1 MVLNIIGASSSF
13 IPSSGGPPPPDTEW
27 NPADKSANVV
37 LTNNNLTASVITIG
51 DGGVRS
57 LSSKT
62 SGLYYVELTWVNAS
76 GGASGFGIA
85 TAGATFTGAHD
96 LAADATNGCICYCT
110 FGSGDIYYNGANASV
125 GMGAGLA
132 NGDTGCLALDMTHH
146 TFWTRRNNGLWLNSG
161 TGPGDEYRRTLSSTV
176 FKQPSFP
183 RRLFQWQ
190 QPISGNAE
198 RWRYGLYVYATSRL
212 RSMGL
217 VNVVSVFVSA

>member
-161 TGPGDEYRRTLSSTV
+161 TADPATNTGGLSVPLFSSNPAFLAVCFSGSSLSQVTL
-176 FKQPSFP
+176 
-183 RRLFQWQ
+183 
-190 QPISGNAE
+190 NAGGTAYTFTPPAGFGA
-198 RWRYGLYVYATSRL
+198 WA
-212 RSMGL
+212 
-217 VNVVSVFVSA
+217 